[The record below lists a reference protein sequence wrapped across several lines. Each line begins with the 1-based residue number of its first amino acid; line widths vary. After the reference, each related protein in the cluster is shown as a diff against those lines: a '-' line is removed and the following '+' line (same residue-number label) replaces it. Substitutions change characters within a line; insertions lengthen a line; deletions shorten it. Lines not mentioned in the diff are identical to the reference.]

1 MELSIDTST
10 RYAGVAI
17 SQDGQTLLEMTW
29 RSEQNHT
36 VELLPSIQRL
46 MEQLK
51 ISVADLS
58 RIFVAKGPGSFS
70 ALRVGIATA
79 KGIAMARDIPLVAVG
94 TLDVEA
100 YPFAGLGKT
109 IYAMVEAGRRQ
120 VAVAKYESGHDFT
133 AGSPEPWLAD
143 AEEVVSSVRRPAVF
157 CGEGA
162 LALAA
167 LGHKQL
173 GSDVAFASST
183 LPTRKPSVLAHLGY
197 QLFKSRNVDDTVSI
211 EPIYLRGPSITK
223 SKRWNY

>member
-17 SQDGQTLLEMTW
+17 SLDGQTLVEMAW
-29 RSEQNHT
+29 RSEQNHS
-36 VELLPSIQRL
+36 VELLPSVQRL

-58 RIFVAKGPGSFS
+58 CIFVARGPGSFS

-79 KGIAMARDIPLVAVG
+79 KGIALARAIPLVGVG
-94 TLDVEA
+94 TLDMEA
-100 YPFAGLGKT
+100 YPYVGMGRPV
-109 IYAMVEAGRRQ
+109 YAVVGAGRDQ
-120 VAVAKYESGHDFT
+120 AAVARYEDEHDFT
-133 AGSPEPWLAD
+133 SGSSEPWLAS
-143 AEEVVSSVRRPAVF
+143 AEEVVGSVQGQAIF

-162 LALAA
+162 AALASK
-167 LGHKQL
+167 GYK
-173 GSDVAFASST
+173 GTDVAFVRSVP
-183 LPTRKPSVLAHLGY
+183 PTRKPSILAHLGY
-197 QLFKSRNVDDTVSI
+197 QRFKGHNVDDTVSI